1 MLELT
6 DDEGLPISRVS
17 GIAWGLALAAA
28 VAWVVLLMRLDR
40 DGSWDKGTGF
50 ALGVAVM
57 CSVFSACCSVIV
69 AIKSSE
75 VRVRRELRRLTATQ
89 R

>member
-6 DDEGLPISRVS
+6 DDEGLPISRLF
-17 GIAWGLALAAA
+17 GIAWGLAGAAA
-28 VAWVVLLMRLDR
+28 VAWVVLMISLDR
-40 DGSWDKGTGF
+40 DGSWDKGSGF

-57 CSVFSACCSVIV
+57 ASVFSACCSVIV

-75 VRVRRELRRLTATQ
+75 MRVRRELRRLTAPQ